1 MKRRSLF
8 ESVFESISAAAALLA
23 SIFVLGCGVKSP
35 PVPPQQAVP
44 ERIVGLDA
52 TSQKNGILLSWE
64 RPERTAG
71 GGKMRDLG
79 SFEVDRAENT
89 GGFRPL
95 VEIPVTDLDRFQQ
108 QRKFTYLDGGAEV
121 GHHYRYQVISST
133 LDAYRS
139 DPSNEAEITRQLPK
153 PPPNPENF
161 VIPQPKP
168 LP

>member
-1 MKRRSLF
+1 MKGPSLF
-8 ESVFESISAAAALLA
+8 KSIPFAAAAAAIL
-23 SIFVLGCGVKSP
+23 VVGCGVKSQ

-52 TSQKNGILLSWE
+52 TAGKTGVLLSWE
-64 RPERTAG
+64 RPDRTAG
-71 GGKMRDLG
+71 GGRLRDLG

-89 GGFRPL
+89 GAFHQL
-95 VEIPVTDLDRFQQ
+95 AEVPVTDQDRFQQ
-108 QRKFTYLDGGAEV
+108 QPKFSYLDAGAEV
-121 GHHYRYQVISST
+121 GRHYRYQVLSST

-139 DPSNEAEITRQLPK
+139 DPSNEAEITYQLPK